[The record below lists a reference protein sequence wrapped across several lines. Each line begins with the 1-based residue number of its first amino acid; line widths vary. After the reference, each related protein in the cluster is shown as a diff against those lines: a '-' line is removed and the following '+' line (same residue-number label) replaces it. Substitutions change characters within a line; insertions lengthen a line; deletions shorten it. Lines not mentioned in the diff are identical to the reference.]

1 MRIAERYP
9 ILRRARVEQLRL
21 ARRIADGRSHT
32 DFAVLRQDDRL
43 PLVLY
48 RHRSLLR
55 RRLGQSDPALQESK
69 IDNLRLAVPAIDGL
83 LLRPGETFSFWRRV
97 GAPAARRGYRD
108 GLVLA
113 GGEVRIGT
121 GGGLC
126 QLSNLLYWIA
136 LHAPLE
142 VVEHHHHSFDPFPDD
157 RRVLPF
163 GSGAG
168 VFYNYVD
175 LRVRNPTRLTFQLT
189 VAVAEDHLCG
199 ELRGERRWP
208 YAFHVEE
215 REHRFVRG
223 PDGRVYRENELW
235 RRTVD
240 RRTGDTVAAERI
252 TRNHALVGYPVDP
265 ARLGRPRSDDPVE
278 AWVQQG

>member
-1 MRIAERYP
+1 MRIANRYP

-21 ARRIADGRSHT
+21 ARRLEDMRSGT
-32 DFAVLRQDDRL
+32 DYARTCTEERL
-43 PLVLY
+43 PLALV
-48 RHRSLLR
+48 RHASLLR
-55 RRLGQSDPALQESK
+55 RRLGETDPRLQESK
-69 IDNLRLAVPAIDGL
+69 IENLRLAAPTFDGL
-83 LLRPGETFSFWRRV
+83 ILLPGETLSFWDRV
-97 GAPAARRGYRD
+97 GPPAARRGYRD

-113 GGEVRIGT
+113 GGRVRTGT

-142 VVEHHHHSFDPFPDD
+142 VTEHHHHSFDPFPDD

-175 LRVRNPTRLTFQLT
+175 LRLRNPTDQTFQLALT
-189 VAVAEDHLCG
+189 VDDEH
-199 ELRGERRWP
+199 LRGQLRADERWP
-208 YAFHVEE
+208 YAFHIDE
-215 REHRFVRG
+215 RDHRFVRG
-223 PDGRVYRENELW
+223 PDGHVFRDNELW

-240 RRTGDTVAAERI
+240 RRTGDTVGAERI
-252 TRNHALVGYPVDP
+252 TRNHAEVGYPVDP
-265 ARLGRPRSDDPVE
+265 ALIEP
-278 AWVQQG
+278 

>member
-1 MRIAERYP
+1 MRIADRYP

-21 ARRIADGRSHT
+21 GRRVADVRSGT
-32 DFAVLRQDDRL
+32 PFAVEQREERL
-43 PLVLY
+43 PLILY
-48 RHRSLLR
+48 RHGSLLR
-55 RRLGQSDPALQESK
+55 RRLGESDPSLQETK
-69 IDNLRLAVPAIDGL
+69 IDNLRLAVPTIDGL
-83 LLRPGETFSFWRRV
+83 LLRPGQTFSFWRRV

-113 GGEVRIGT
+113 GGDVRVGT

-136 LHAPLE
+136 LHAPLD

-175 LRVRNPTRLTFQLT
+175 LRLRNPTEATFQLT
-189 VAVAEDHLCG
+189 LAVTDDHLRG
-199 ELRGERRWP
+199 ELRAARRWP
-208 YAFHVEE
+208 LAFHVEE
-215 REHRFVRG
+215 RGHRFVRG
-223 PDGRVYRENELW
+223 VDGQVYRENELW

-240 RRTGDTVAAERI
+240 RRTGDTVSVKRI
-252 TRNHALVGYPVDP
+252 TRNHARVGYPVDP
-265 ARLGRPRSDDPVE
+265 ARIEPPPQASDVR
-278 AWVQQG
+278 A

>member
-1 MRIAERYP
+1 MRIADRYP

-21 ARRIADGRSHT
+21 GRKVADARTGTA
-32 DFAVLRQDDRL
+32 FAVEQRQDRL

-48 RHRSLLR
+48 RHGSLLR
-55 RRLGQSDPALQESK
+55 RRLGETDPALQESK
-69 IDNLRLAVPAIDGL
+69 IDNLRLAVPTIDGL
-83 LLRPGETFSFWRRV
+83 VLQPGETFSFWRRV
-97 GAPAARRGYRD
+97 GAPAARRGYRE

-113 GGEVRIGT
+113 GGQVRVGT

-175 LRVRNPTRLTFQLT
+175 LRFRNPTDDTFQLT
-189 VAVAEDHLCG
+189 LAVTEEHLRG
-199 ELRGERRWP
+199 ELRGEQRWP

-223 PDGRVYRENELW
+223 ADGQVYRENELW

-240 RRTGDTVAAERI
+240 RRTGDTVSDERI
-252 TRNHALVGYPVDP
+252 ARNHALVGYAVDP
-265 ARLGRPRSDDPVE
+265 SRLDDAAGQAAAAGDPTR
-278 AWVQQG
+278 